1 MKRTSLK
8 EKFLIF
14 KVRHNKDAN
23 AFGQLYDYYVTRI
36 YRFILFKVA
45 TPEEAEDI
53 TSEVFLKTWEYI
65 NKTTKTIKNLNALL
79 YRVARNCV
87 VDYYRSRVHEAR
99 VTDEEYMQRI
109 QDKRDIVAETDA
121 KIGVENFEKNLRKIK
136 DIYREALLLKYVEDF
151 SISDI
156 ADIMEKSNA
165 NVRVLLHRALKALKD
180 VVGDTNK
187 GE

>member
-14 KVRHNKDAN
+14 KVRQKKDPK
-23 AFGQLYDYYVTRI
+23 AFGELYDYYVKRI

-45 TPEEAEDI
+45 TPEEAEDL

-65 NKTTKTIKNLNALL
+65 NKTNKVIKNINALF

-87 VDYYRSRVHEAR
+87 IDYYRSRVFETR
-99 VTDEEYMQRI
+99 MTDMEQMKQI
-109 QDKRDIVAETDA
+109 QDKRDLALE
-121 KIGVENFEKNLRKIK
+121 VEVKMDVEKFSRDLRKLK
-136 DIYREALLLKYVEDF
+136 DIYREAILLKYVEDF

-156 ADIMEKSNA
+156 AEIMDKSNA
-165 NVRVLLHRALKALKD
+165 NVRVLLHRALKALKE
-180 VVGDTNK
+180 VVGEEDK
-187 GE
+187 